1 MGMRVFAIGDLHFD
15 SKKEKPMDIFGNNWI
30 NHEEKIIRSWQK
42 SVSDDDLVLIPGDI
56 SWAIKLEDAIKDLE
70 IIDNLPGKKVL
81 IRGNH
86 DYWWATKNKLN
97 NLKFKSIEFLV
108 NDMYANDKVV
118 VCGVRGWD
126 DVRVFEPNILNT
138 DAKKYDSVLDKACD
152 CNFSNIKTDNI
163 DYDIILD
170 KEAISKNITY
180 NNEEIKSQIDDKK
193 IYNREL
199 NRFEIS
205 LKMTK
210 NYDLYKIAMLHFP
223 PFNNDKS
230 PNDFVSLMKEY
241 NINKCIYGHLH
252 GKDGHKLIMEG
263 NIKGID
269 FVCVSSDYLDF
280 QLKEIAL

>member
-1 MGMRVFAIGDLHFD
+1 MRVFAIGDLHFD
-15 SKKEKPMDIFGNNWI
+15 SKKEKPMDIFGSNWI
-30 NHEEKIIRSWQK
+30 EHEEKIIRSWQK

-56 SWAIKLEDAIKDLE
+56 SWAIKLEDAVKDLE

-108 NDMYANDKVV
+108 NDIYANDNVL

-126 DVRVFEPNILNT
+126 DVRVFEPNILGT
-138 DAKKYDSVLDKACD
+138 DVKRYDSVLDKTYAYD
-152 CNFSNIKTDNI
+152 ASRLKTDTI
-163 DYDIILD
+163 DFNVTPDR
-170 KEAISKNITY
+170 ESTSKNIIY
-180 NNEEIKSQIDDKK
+180 NNEGISSQVDNKK

-223 PFNNDKS
+223 PFNNDKK
-230 PNDFVSLMKEY
+230 PNDFVALMKEY
-241 NINKCIYGHLH
+241 NINNVYMDIYMA
-252 GKDGHKLIMEG
+252 KTVI
-263 NIKGID
+263 
-269 FVCVSSDYLDF
+269 SS
-280 QLKEIAL
+280 